1 MLAFVCQ
8 SAVAS
13 LLDSDGLRTKLQ
25 AIADAKANQY
35 DCAIAIGVQTGSEAV
50 AVASQG
56 SAVTDRFVWG
66 SVTKQFTGVALLQL
80 AEAGKLDLDAPVQ
93 AHLDPILARLGLRS
107 LTALFGKGASK
118 ITARHLASMQSGV
131 PDFDTAKPYPR
142 PAVDPFRA
150 EVYAEPTHDWGPAG
164 LINQSWVATGSLEFT
179 PGEKTQYSSTNFVLL
194 GLLLAQLTGARA
206 WDAYE
211 QRALLEPLPAAR
223 RALYRNLTFGVHG
236 APAERIRLHGYDR
249 TSYNGGD
256 PAARPGRDVWR
267 VAGVYAGW
275 TASDVRRTRAAAPA
289 ARRSRAWVGASA

>member
-56 SAVTDRFVWG
+56 SAVTDGFVWG

-164 LINQSWVATGSLEFT
+164 LINQVAGAGVAAPQPRSQARQPCSSL
-179 PGEKTQYSSTNFVLL
+179 PM
-194 GLLLAQLTGARA
+194 
-206 WDAYE
+206 
-211 QRALLEPLPAAR
+211 PLP
-223 RALYRNLTFGVHG
+223 
-236 APAERIRLHGYDR
+236 PCC
-249 TSYNGGD
+249 S
-256 PAARPGRDVWR
+256 RPLPSRPS
-267 VAGVYAGW
+267 
-275 TASDVRRTRAAAPA
+275 ASP
-289 ARRSRAWVGASA
+289 